1 MPTILHI
8 EDDPS
13 NRLLVSKLL
22 TKAGY
27 HVTDAVDGLDGI
39 RKARAERPDLILV
52 DIAIPGLDGYE
63 VTLRLRAEPSLNDVP
78 IVAITAEG
86 SREASLA
93 VGCDGFMQKPIRA
106 RSFVETVRGYLKG
119 RRDLP
124 PPDPTGEALRR
135 QSQLIASHLEEKVA
149 QLSAANARLVELDH
163 ARKAFYRNIS
173 HELSTPMTPIVGYV
187 RLLRDSELGPLTD
200 SQAKSLAAVD
210 DCVRRLRTLIDSL
223 LDVTG
228 IETGRLRLSMRD
240 YDLGRVVRE
249 EISHFAT
256 SIQARSQRLAV
267 DVPAAGLKGWGDPD
281 CLGRAVAQLL
291 DNAIKFTPEGETIG
305 VKLSETDP
313 GWYEVCIADNGP
325 GVPEARRKS
334 IFDAFFQVDGSPT
347 REHGGT
353 GVGLAIAQGIAQG
366 HGGSVSLD
374 SPAREQIQSA
384 VLTGAAFK
392 LRVPVRAVRLMNAPQ
407 AED

>member
-22 TKAGY
+22 SKGGY
-27 HVTDAVDGLDGI
+27 QVIDAVDGLDGI

-63 VTLRLRAEPSLNDVP
+63 VTLRLRSEPSLNDVP

-93 VGCDGFMQKPIRA
+93 VGCDGFIQKPIHA
-106 RSFVETVRGYLKG
+106 RSFVETVRGYLTG

-124 PPDPTGEALRR
+124 PPDPTGQALRR
-135 QSQLIASHLEEKVA
+135 QSQMVASHLEEKVA
-149 QLSAANARLVELDH
+149 QLSAANARLVELDS

-187 RLLRDSELGPLTD
+187 RLLRDAELGPLTE
-200 SQAKSLAAVD
+200 SQGKALTSID

-228 IETGRLRLSMRD
+228 LETGRLRLSMRD
-240 YDLGRVVRE
+240 YDLAQVVRE
-249 EISHFAT
+249 TLRYFST
-256 SIQARSQRLAV
+256 GIQERKQRLTVEMPDGAL
-267 DVPAAGLKGWGDPD
+267 PGFGDPD
-281 CLGRAVAQLL
+281 CLGRAVAQVL
-291 DNAIKFTPEGETIG
+291 DNAMKFTPEGETIG
-305 VKLSETDP
+305 VRVSEP
-313 GWYEVCIADNGP
+313 EQGWYEVCVADNGP
-325 GVPEARRKS
+325 GVPEARQKH
-334 IFDAFFQVDGSPT
+334 IFDAFFQLDGSPT

-353 GVGLAIAQGIAQG
+353 GVGLAIANGIAQR
-366 HGGSVSLD
+366 HGGRITLE
-374 SPAREQIQSA
+374 SPADAPIQG
-384 VLTGAAFK
+384 VQLTGSAFR
-392 LRVPVRAVRLMNAPQ
+392 LSIPVRAMRGLNPNA
-407 AED
+407 